1 MKPNTH
7 TVLHDPHGLF
17 GADLPL
23 DRAPYERLV
32 AAVLSWT
39 DPAALTPHDF
49 EQIALQLTGHARAVA
64 TDVRHHAD
72 ILDED
77 TGPRALA
84 EILLAE
90 AQRRLS
96 TPHQGTLHCVQNRA
110 RLIRALYD
118 RLDRLQAAPGD
129 ATT

>member
-1 MKPNTH
+1 MKLNTH
-7 TVLHDPHGLF
+7 TVLHDPRGLY
-17 GADLPL
+17 GAGLPL

-39 DPAALTPHDF
+39 DPAVLTSHDF
-49 EQIALQLTGHARAVA
+49 ERIALQLTGHARAVA
-64 TDVRHHAD
+64 TDVRHHTD

-84 EILLAE
+84 EIILAE

-110 RLIRALYD
+110 RLIR
-118 RLDRLQAAPGD
+118 
-129 ATT
+129 